1 MSLSWLIRA
10 FIFTVAGTLLGFLWF
25 LLWEIQV
32 IWGDDLFIAV
42 LSIPYEG
49 RKTVAFLTNLATG
62 TTIGVFASIVWRW
75 RQ

>member
-25 LLWEIQV
+25 LLWEIKL

-49 RKTVAFLTNLATG
+49 KKTAAFLTNLATG
-62 TTIGVFASIVWRW
+62 ATIGIFAAIFWRS
-75 RQ
+75 